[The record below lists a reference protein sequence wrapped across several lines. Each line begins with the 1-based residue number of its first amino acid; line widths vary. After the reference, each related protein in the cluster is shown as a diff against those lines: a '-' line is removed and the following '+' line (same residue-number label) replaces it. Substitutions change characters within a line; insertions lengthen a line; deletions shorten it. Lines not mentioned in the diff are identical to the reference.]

1 MNVMERAEI
10 LFSRHCLLTRTLKKF
25 WIDLKLR
32 FRQSNI
38 VEIPFL
44 PVDLVYWGGVA
55 SNSEKSCEY

>member
-32 FRQSNI
+32 LRQWNI
-38 VEIPFL
+38 AEIVFWA
-44 PVDLVYWGGVA
+44 VDSV
-55 SNSEKSCEY
+55 